1 MSSLFHH
8 YTSPHLPLPSTWT
21 RPICSDWITYFSSWA
36 LLSSLSIA
44 ASAVAYAFSTKG
56 GEEDWTFSVM
66 MGVTIGFGIAQYGF
80 AGLTILIFFERR
92 IRTRITKNKNVWN
105 GNFSKREVL
114 SLFLEMVIPYPDS
127 PEMDVAKDEEE
138 WRKVEGTIQ
147 YCAGSPRLVR
157 RYDAPDVPDVTQHQV
172 ETQYEVTEH
181 LVVSQYYNYDT
192 YESLPTWIQDRINP
206 NDATTGSRTGNV
218 QLWVL
223 KRDPSYA
230 VVDYGADADD
240 YGCCKKDMLGSLF
253 GGLVGLALGGSSI
266 VLGNM
271 IGSWML
277 ISTIY
282 AWMMMQLVWG
292 CALSLRWFVTEE
304 VVKYHHVDVT
314 HSNLPL
320 PIAV

>member
-1 MSSLFHH
+1 MSSLFHYY
-8 YTSPHLPLPSTWT
+8 YTSPHLPLPWTWT
-21 RPICSDWITYFSSWA
+21 RPTSDDCNTYFSSWA
-36 LLSSLSIA
+36 LLSSLSVV

-147 YCAGSPRLVR
+147 YCADSPRLFSR
-157 RYDAPDVPDVTQHQV
+157 RTDDTPQHRV
-172 ETQYEVTEH
+172 ETRYEVTEH
-181 LVVSQYYNYDT
+181 LVVSRYDT
-192 YESLPTWIQDRINP
+192 YGSSLPTWIQDRINP

-240 YGCCKKDMLGSLF
+240 YGWGKKVMIGSLF
-253 GGLVGLALGGSSI
+253 GGFFILAIGLSNIALVC
-266 VLGNM
+266 M
-271 IGSWML
+271 MGSWML

-292 CALSLRWFVTEE
+292 CALGLRCFVTDE
-304 VVKYHHVDVT
+304 VAKYHYIDINQRI
-314 HSNLPL
+314 SKER
-320 PIAV
+320 